1 MPNTLFFTRN
11 GDNGKSAMGKKNIS
25 KSDSLFTLL
34 GALDELNSWIGF
46 CVACDMGKS
55 EPTVDIEKILFRLQ
69 EMLFIAQAEI
79 GAIGF
84 GARLTDGQVKNPTIA
99 ITEHHVRE
107 IEKVIFDIDAV
118 VPPLKHF
125 VLPGGTMRAASL
137 DIARVVARKT
147 ERIAVKFSKKKKVS
161 PEFLQFLNRFS
172 SMLFALARY
181 VNFISGKK
189 ETRPSYE

>member
-11 GDNGKSAMGKKNIS
+11 GDDGKSVIGKKNIP
-25 KSDSLFTLL
+25 KSDSLFALL

-46 CVACDMGKS
+46 CVACDKEKS
-55 EPTVDIEKILFRLQ
+55 AHTIDVEKILFRLQ

-84 GARLTDGQVKNPTIA
+84 GTKNPTIA
-99 ITEHHVRE
+99 IAEHHIRE
-107 IEKVIFDIDAV
+107 IEKIIFDIDAV
-118 VPPLKHF
+118 VPPIKHF
-125 VLPGGTMRAASL
+125 VLPGGTMCAASL

-147 ERIAVKFSKKKKVS
+147 ERIAVKFSKKKKIS

-172 SMLFALARY
+172 SILFALARY
-181 VNFISGKK
+181 INFISGKK
-189 ETRPSYE
+189 EARPSYQ